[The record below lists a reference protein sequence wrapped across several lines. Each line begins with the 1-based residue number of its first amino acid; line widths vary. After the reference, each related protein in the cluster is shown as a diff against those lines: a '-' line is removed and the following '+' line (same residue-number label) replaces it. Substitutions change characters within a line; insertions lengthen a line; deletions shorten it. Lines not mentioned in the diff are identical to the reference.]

1 MVKDSKKIKK
11 LFLSSI
17 ITTQILQ
24 LIKKVRNIFPVK
36 NIFRENLSDEAI
48 TKIPQY
54 FFFDELNNFPLI
66 TIFQ

>member
-54 FFFDELNNFPLI
+54 FFLTNSI
-66 TIFQ
+66 TFLL

>member
-48 TKIPQY
+48 MKIPQY
-54 FFFDELNNFPLI
+54 FFLTNSI
-66 TIFQ
+66 TFLL

>member
-48 TKIPQY
+48 MKIFQ

-66 TIFQ
+66 KIFQ